1 MLQIYKNTPIY
12 QNKNRKIV
20 ASFRDSLPSSL
31 TNRFGDVRDG
41 GRVDGRDDGR
51 VQGRDENPETPLNR
65 GHLVL

>member
-20 ASFRDSLPSSL
+20 ASFRNSLPSSL

-41 GRVDGRDDGR
+41 GRVDGRDKGEMT
-51 VQGRDENPETPLNR
+51 GGFKGGMKILKP
-65 GHLVL
+65 H